1 MIIKYSLGENNLNL
15 MSKNE
20 NKYKISVVIPTLNRI
35 NTLQRALDSVI
46 NQTYKPAEIIV
57 VDNGSSDGTLKFL
70 REQYPKIKI
79 LKENKIGVSSA
90 RNKGIKKSINQ
101 WIALLDSDD
110 AWHPRKLEIQ
120 TSMLNSALKEY
131 NLIHTDEIWFRNNKH
146 INQMKKHKK
155 QGGYIF
161 ERCLSLCCI
170 SPSSVIFKKN
180 ILDKVGLFDESLPVC
195 EDYDMWL
202 KICSSEEVL
211 FAQDKLTYKYGGHK
225 DQLSKSYW
233 GMDRFRIKSIE
244 NIIKNFDL
252 TYKQKKQ
259 AKKELIKKLK
269 IIINGAFKR
278 NNLSI
283 VNEFS
288 TKLEYWDKVNF

>member
-1 MIIKYSLGENNLNL
+1 

-70 REQYPKIKI
+70 KEQYPKITI
-79 LKENKIGVSSA
+79 LTENKIGVSSA

-120 TSMLNSALKEY
+120 TSMLDSALKEY

-170 SPSSVIFKKN
+170 SPSSVLFKKN

-288 TKLEYWDKVNF
+288 TKLEYWDKVNL

>member
-1 MIIKYSLGENNLNL
+1 

-57 VDNGSSDGTLKFL
+57 VDNGSSDGTIKFL
-70 REQYPKIKI
+70 REQYPKITI
-79 LKENKIGVSSA
+79 LTENKIGVSSA

-120 TSMLNSALKEY
+120 TSMLDSALKEY
-131 NLIHTDEIWFRNNKH
+131 NLIHTDEVWFRNNKH

-170 SPSSVIFKKN
+170 SPSSVLFKKN

-288 TKLEYWDKVNF
+288 TKLEYWDKVNFYEHYL

>member
-1 MIIKYSLGENNLNL
+1 

-70 REQYPKIKI
+70 REQYPKITI
-79 LKENKIGVSSA
+79 LTENKIGVSSA

-120 TSMLNSALKEY
+120 TSMLDSALKEY
-131 NLIHTDEIWFRNNKH
+131 NLIHTDEVWFRNNKH

-170 SPSSVIFKKN
+170 SPSSVLFKKN

-252 TYKQKKQ
+252 TNKQKKQ

-283 VNEFS
+283 VNEFT

>member
-1 MIIKYSLGENNLNL
+1 

-70 REQYPKIKI
+70 REQYPKITT

-120 TSMLNSALKEY
+120 TSMLDSALKEY
-131 NLIHTDEIWFRNNKH
+131 NLIHTDEVWFRNNKH

-170 SPSSVIFKKN
+170 SPSSVLFKKN

>member
-1 MIIKYSLGENNLNL
+1 

-57 VDNGSSDGTLKFL
+57 VDNGSSDGTLNFL
-70 REQYPKIKI
+70 REQYPRITI
-79 LKENKIGVSSA
+79 LTENKIGVSSA
-90 RNKGIKKSINQ
+90 RNTGIKKSINQ

-120 TSMLNSALKEY
+120 TSMLDSALKEY
-131 NLIHTDEIWFRNNKH
+131 NLIHTDEVWFRNNKH

-170 SPSSVIFKKN
+170 SPSSVLFKKN

>member
-1 MIIKYSLGENNLNL
+1 

-20 NKYKISVVIPTLNRI
+20 NKYKISVVIPTLDRI

-70 REQYPKIKI
+70 REQYPKITI
-79 LKENKIGVSSA
+79 LTENKIGVSSA

-120 TSMLNSALKEY
+120 TSMLDSALKEY
-131 NLIHTDEIWFRNNKH
+131 NLIHTDEVWFRNNKH

-170 SPSSVIFKKN
+170 SPSSVLFKKN

-283 VNEFS
+283 VNQFS

>member
-1 MIIKYSLGENNLNL
+1 

-70 REQYPKIKI
+70 REQYPKITI
-79 LKENKIGVSSA
+79 LTENKIGVSSA

-120 TSMLNSALKEY
+120 TCMLDSALKEY
-131 NLIHTDEIWFRNNKH
+131 NLIHTDEVWFRNNKH

-170 SPSSVIFKKN
+170 SPSSVLFKKN

-211 FAQDKLTYKYGGHK
+211 FAQDKLTYKYGGHI

-252 TYKQKKQ
+252 TYEQKKQ

>member
-1 MIIKYSLGENNLNL
+1 

-20 NKYKISVVIPTLNRI
+20 KKYKISVVIHTLNRI

-70 REQYPKIKI
+70 RKQYPKITI
-79 LKENKIGVSSA
+79 LTENKIGVSSA

-110 AWHPRKLEIQ
+110 EWHPRKLEIQ
-120 TSMLNSALKEY
+120 TSMLDSALKEY
-131 NLIHTDEIWFRNNKH
+131 NLIHTDEVWFRNNKH

-195 EDYDMWL
+195 
-202 KICSSEEVL
+202 
-211 FAQDKLTYKYGGHK
+211 
-225 DQLSKSYW
+225 
-233 GMDRFRIKSIE
+233 
-244 NIIKNFDL
+244 
-252 TYKQKKQ
+252 
-259 AKKELIKKLK
+259 
-269 IIINGAFKR
+269 
-278 NNLSI
+278 
-283 VNEFS
+283 
-288 TKLEYWDKVNF
+288 

>member
-1 MIIKYSLGENNLNL
+1 

-70 REQYPKIKI
+70 REQYPKI
-79 LKENKIGVSSA
+79 LTLTENKIGVSSA

-120 TSMLNSALKEY
+120 TSMLDSALKEY
-131 NLIHTDEIWFRNNKH
+131 NLIHTDEVWFRNNKH

-170 SPSSVIFKKN
+170 SPSSVLFKKN

>member
-1 MIIKYSLGENNLNL
+1 

-57 VDNGSSDGTLKFL
+57 VDNGSSDGTLKLL
-70 REQYPKIKI
+70 REQYPKITI
-79 LKENKIGVSSA
+79 LTENKIGVSSA

-120 TSMLNSALKEY
+120 TSMLDSASKEY
-131 NLIHTDEIWFRNNKH
+131 NLIHTDEVWFRNNKH

-170 SPSSVIFKKN
+170 SPSSVLFKKN

>member
-1 MIIKYSLGENNLNL
+1 

-70 REQYPKIKI
+70 REQYPKITI
-79 LKENKIGVSSA
+79 LTENKIGVSSA
-90 RNKGIKKSINQ
+90 RNKGIKQSINQ

-120 TSMLNSALKEY
+120 TSMLDSELKEY
-131 NLIHTDEIWFRNNKH
+131 NLIHTDEVWFRNNKH

-170 SPSSVIFKKN
+170 SPSSVLFKKN

>member
-1 MIIKYSLGENNLNL
+1 

-35 NTLQRALDSVI
+35 NTLQRALDSAI
-46 NQTYKPAEIIV
+46 NQTYKAAEIIV

-70 REQYPKIKI
+70 REQYPKITI
-79 LKENKIGVSSA
+79 LTEKKIGVSSA

-110 AWHPRKLEIQ
+110 AWHPKKLEIQ
-120 TSMLNSALKEY
+120 TSMLDSALKEY
-131 NLIHTDEIWFRNNKH
+131 NLIHTDEVWFRNNKH

-170 SPSSVIFKKN
+170 SPSSVLFKKN

-211 FAQDKLTYKYGGHK
+211 FAQNKLTYKYGGHK

-252 TYKQKKQ
+252 TYNQKKQ
-259 AKKELIKKLK
+259 AKKVLIKKLK

>member
-1 MIIKYSLGENNLNL
+1 

-79 LKENKIGVSSA
+79 LTENKIGVSSA

-170 SPSSVIFKKN
+170 SPSSVLFKKN

>member
-1 MIIKYSLGENNLNL
+1 

-70 REQYPKIKI
+70 REQYPKITI
-79 LKENKIGVSSA
+79 LTENKIGVSSA

-120 TSMLNSALKEY
+120 TSMLDSALKEY
-131 NLIHTDEIWFRNNKH
+131 NLIHTNEVWFRNNKH

-161 ERCLSLCCI
+161 ESCLSLCCI
-170 SPSSVIFKKN
+170 SPSSVLFKKN

>member
-1 MIIKYSLGENNLNL
+1 

-70 REQYPKIKI
+70 REQHPKITI
-79 LKENKIGVSSA
+79 LTENKIGVSSA

-120 TSMLNSALKEY
+120 TSMLDSALKEY
-131 NLIHTDEIWFRNNKH
+131 NLIHTDEVWFRNNKH

-170 SPSSVIFKKN
+170 SPSSVLFKKN

-252 TYKQKKQ
+252 NYNQKKQ

-288 TKLEYWDKVNF
+288 TKLKYWNKVNF

>member
-1 MIIKYSLGENNLNL
+1 

-57 VDNGSSDGTLKFL
+57 VDNGSSDGTLKLL
-70 REQYPKIKI
+70 REQYPKITI
-79 LKENKIGVSSA
+79 LTENKIGVSSA

-120 TSMLNSALKEY
+120 TSMLDSALKEY
-131 NLIHTDEIWFRNNKH
+131 NLIHTDEVWFRNNKH

-170 SPSSVIFKKN
+170 SPSSVLFKKN

>member
-1 MIIKYSLGENNLNL
+1 MSNN
-15 MSKNE
+15 K

-70 REQYPKIKI
+70 REQYPKITI
-79 LKENKIGVSSA
+79 LTENKIGVSSA

-120 TSMLNSALKEY
+120 TSMLDSALKEY
-131 NLIHTDEIWFRNNKH
+131 NLIHTDEVWFRNNKH

-170 SPSSVIFKKN
+170 SPSSVLFKKN

-252 TYKQKKQ
+252 SYNQKKQ

>member
-1 MIIKYSLGENNLNL
+1 

-70 REQYPKIKI
+70 REQYPKITI
-79 LKENKIGVSSA
+79 LTENKIGVSSA

-120 TSMLNSALKEY
+120 TSMLDSALKEY
-131 NLIHTDEIWFRNNKH
+131 NLIHTDEVWFKNNKH

-252 TYKQKKQ
+252 TYNQKKQ

>member
-1 MIIKYSLGENNLNL
+1 

-57 VDNGSSDGTLKFL
+57 VDNGSSDGTLNFL
-70 REQYPKIKI
+70 REQYPKITTVT
-79 LKENKIGVSSA
+79 ENKTGVSSA

-120 TSMLNSALKEY
+120 TSMLDSALKEY
-131 NLIHTDEIWFRNNKH
+131 NLIHTDEVWFRNNKH

-170 SPSSVIFKKN
+170 SPSSVLFKKN

>member
-1 MIIKYSLGENNLNL
+1 

-57 VDNGSSDGTLKFL
+57 VDNGSRDGTLKFL
-70 REQYPKIKI
+70 REQYPKITI
-79 LKENKIGVSSA
+79 LTENKIGVSSA

-120 TSMLNSALKEY
+120 TSMLDSALKEY

-170 SPSSVIFKKN
+170 SPSSVLFKKN

>member
-1 MIIKYSLGENNLNL
+1 

-46 NQTYKPAEIIV
+46 NQTYKAAEIIV

-70 REQYPKIKI
+70 SERYPKITI
-79 LKENKIGVSSA
+79 LTENKIGVSSA

-120 TSMLNSALKEY
+120 TNMLDSALKEY
-131 NLIHTDEIWFRNNKH
+131 NLIHTDEVWFRNNKH

-170 SPSSVIFKKN
+170 SPSSVLFKKN

-211 FAQDKLTYKYGGHK
+211 FAQDKLTYKHGGHK

>member
-1 MIIKYSLGENNLNL
+1 

-46 NQTYKPAEIIV
+46 NQTYNAAEIIV

-70 REQYPKIKI
+70 REQYPKITI
-79 LKENKIGVSSA
+79 LTENKIGVSSA

-120 TSMLNSALKEY
+120 TSMLDSALKEY
-131 NLIHTDEIWFRNNKH
+131 NLIHTDEVWFRNNKH

-170 SPSSVIFKKN
+170 SPSSVLFKKN

-252 TYKQKKQ
+252 TYNQKKQ

>member
-1 MIIKYSLGENNLNL
+1 

-70 REQYPKIKI
+70 REQYPKITI
-79 LKENKIGVSSA
+79 LTENKIGVSSA

-120 TSMLNSALKEY
+120 TSMLDSALKEY
-131 NLIHTDEIWFRNNKH
+131 NLIHTDEVWFRNNKH

-170 SPSSVIFKKN
+170 SPSSVLFKKN

-252 TYKQKKQ
+252 THKQKKQ

-288 TKLEYWDKVNF
+288 TKLEYWDKINF

>member
-1 MIIKYSLGENNLNL
+1 

-70 REQYPKIKI
+70 REQYPKITI
-79 LKENKIGVSSA
+79 LTENKIGVSSA

-120 TSMLNSALKEY
+120 TSMLDSALKEY
-131 NLIHTDEIWFRNNKH
+131 NLIHTDEVWFRNNKH

-161 ERCLSLCCI
+161 DRCLSLCCI
-170 SPSSVIFKKN
+170 SPSSVLFKKN

>member
-1 MIIKYSLGENNLNL
+1 MPI
-15 MSKNE
+15 NE

-70 REQYPKIKI
+70 REQYPKITI
-79 LKENKIGVSSA
+79 LTENKIGVSSA

-120 TSMLNSALKEY
+120 TSMLDSALKEY
-131 NLIHTDEIWFRNNKH
+131 NLIHTDEVWFRNNKH

-170 SPSSVIFKKN
+170 SPSSVLFKKN

>member
-1 MIIKYSLGENNLNL
+1 

-70 REQYPKIKI
+70 REQYPKITT
-79 LKENKIGVSSA
+79 LTENKVGVSSA

-110 AWHPRKLEIQ
+110 AWHPRKLEVQ
-120 TSMLNSALKEY
+120 TSMLDSALKEY
-131 NLIHTDEIWFRNNKH
+131 SLIHTDEVWFRNNKH

-170 SPSSVIFKKN
+170 SPSSVLFKKN

-252 TYKQKKQ
+252 TNKQKKQ

-283 VNEFS
+283 VNKFS
-288 TKLEYWDKVNF
+288 TKLEYWDNVNF

>member
-1 MIIKYSLGENNLNL
+1 

-57 VDNGSSDGTLKFL
+57 VDNGSSDGTLNFL
-70 REQYPKIKI
+70 REHYPKITTLTEK
-79 LKENKIGVSSA
+79 KIGVSSA

-120 TSMLNSALKEY
+120 TSMLDSALKEY
-131 NLIHTDEIWFRNNKH
+131 NLIHTDEVWFRNNKH

-170 SPSSVIFKKN
+170 SPSSVLFKKN

-202 KICSSEEVL
+202 KVCSLEEVL

>member
-1 MIIKYSLGENNLNL
+1 

-70 REQYPKIKI
+70 KEQYPKITI
-79 LKENKIGVSSA
+79 LTENKIGVSSA

-110 AWHPRKLEIQ
+110 AWHPKKLEIQ
-120 TSMLNSALKEY
+120 TSMLDSALKEY
-131 NLIHTDEIWFRNNKH
+131 NLIHTDEVWFRNNKH

-170 SPSSVIFKKN
+170 SPSSVLFKKN

>member
-1 MIIKYSLGENNLNL
+1 

-70 REQYPKIKI
+70 REQYPKIKT
-79 LKENKIGVSSA
+79 LTENKIGVSSA

-120 TSMLNSALKEY
+120 TSMLDSALKEY
-131 NLIHTDEIWFRNNKH
+131 NLIHTDEVWFRNNKH

-170 SPSSVIFKKN
+170 SPSSVLFKKN

-252 TYKQKKQ
+252 TYNQKKQ

>member
-1 MIIKYSLGENNLNL
+1 

-46 NQTYKPAEIIV
+46 NQTYKAAEIIV

-70 REQYPKIKI
+70 REQYPKITI
-79 LKENKIGVSSA
+79 LTENKIGVSSA
-90 RNKGIKKSINQ
+90 RNKGIKNSINQ

-110 AWHPRKLEIQ
+110 AWHTRKLEIQ
-120 TSMLNSALKEY
+120 TSMLDSALKEY
-131 NLIHTDEIWFRNNKH
+131 NLIHTDEVWFRNNKH

-170 SPSSVIFKKN
+170 SPSSVLFKKN

>member
-1 MIIKYSLGENNLNL
+1 

-70 REQYPKIKI
+70 REQYPKITI
-79 LKENKIGVSSA
+79 LTENKIGVSSA

-120 TSMLNSALKEY
+120 TSMLDSALKEY
-131 NLIHTDEIWFRNNKH
+131 NLIHTDEVWFRNNKH

-170 SPSSVIFKKN
+170 SPSSVLFKKN

-225 DQLSKSYW
+225 AQLSKSYW

>member
-1 MIIKYSLGENNLNL
+1 

-70 REQYPKIKI
+70 REQYPKITI
-79 LKENKIGVSSA
+79 LTENKIGVSSA
-90 RNKGIKKSINQ
+90 RNKGIKESINQ

-120 TSMLNSALKEY
+120 TSMLDSALKEY
-131 NLIHTDEIWFRNNKH
+131 NLIHTDEVWFRNNKH

-170 SPSSVIFKKN
+170 SPSSVLFKKN

>member
-1 MIIKYSLGENNLNL
+1 MP
-15 MSKNE
+15 KNE

-70 REQYPKIKI
+70 REQYPKITI
-79 LKENKIGVSSA
+79 LTENKIGVSSA

-131 NLIHTDEIWFRNNKH
+131 NLIHTDEVWFRNNKH

-170 SPSSVIFKKN
+170 SPSSVLFKKN

-259 AKKELIKKLK
+259 AKRELIKKLK

>member
-1 MIIKYSLGENNLNL
+1 
-15 MSKNE
+15 MSKNK

-70 REQYPKIKI
+70 REQYPKITI
-79 LKENKIGVSSA
+79 LTENKIGVSSA

-120 TSMLNSALKEY
+120 TSMLDSALKEY
-131 NLIHTDEIWFRNNKH
+131 NLIHTDEVWFRNNKH

-170 SPSSVIFKKN
+170 SPSSVLFKKN

>member
-1 MIIKYSLGENNLNL
+1 

-70 REQYPKIKI
+70 REQYPKITI
-79 LKENKIGVSSA
+79 LTENKIGVSSA
-90 RNKGIKKSINQ
+90 RNKGIKNSINQ

-120 TSMLNSALKEY
+120 TSMLDSASKEY
-131 NLIHTDEIWFRNNKH
+131 NLIHTDEVWFRNNKH

-170 SPSSVIFKKN
+170 SPSSVLFKKN

-252 TYKQKKQ
+252 TYNQKKQ

>member
-1 MIIKYSLGENNLNL
+1 

-70 REQYPKIKI
+70 REQYPKITI
-79 LKENKIGVSSA
+79 LTENKIGVSSA

-120 TSMLNSALKEY
+120 TSMLDSALKEY
-131 NLIHTDEIWFRNNKH
+131 NLIHTDEVWFRNNKH

-170 SPSSVIFKKN
+170 SPSSVLFKKN

-211 FAQDKLTYKYGGHK
+211 FAQDKLTYKHGGHK

-288 TKLEYWDKVNF
+288 SKLEYWDEVNF